1 MSDKPTLAHVRL
13 NDAGRIEVAPRAI
26 ATMVADAVVRS
37 YGVVGMAPR
46 NLRDSVTHVLRPEDQ
61 YKGIDV
67 SVQQQHV
74 AIDLFVIIQYGT
86 RIATVA
92 RNIMDSVRYTVEHAL
107 GATVE
112 TQINVHVQGLR
123 MEESKTDKDDAQP
136 SRWRRFG
143 TMGGLRGQRNEESN

>member
-1 MSDKPTLAHVRL
+1 MSEKPTLANVRI
-13 NDAGRIEVAPRAI
+13 NETGRIEVASRAI
-26 ATMVADAVVRS
+26 ATLVADAVVHS

-67 SVQQQHV
+67 TVSGQHV
-74 AIDLFVIIQYGT
+74 TIDLFVIIEYGT

-107 GATVE
+107 GHVE
-112 TQINVHVQGLR
+112 PQINVHVQGLR
-123 MEESKTDKDDAQP
+123 MEEPKNTDDAQP

-143 TMGGLRGQRNEESN
+143 TMGGLRGQRSEESN